1 MDGHRDIVEVE
12 VAVVV
17 AVALG
22 RGAAAAAAAATTEE
36 DDGFAVTVLLDTGAE
51 TINFLLEIIMP
62 CTEEEEE
69 EEEEADLP
77 IF

>member
-1 MDGHRDIVEVE
+1 MDGHRDKVE

-17 AVALG
+17 VAVAVG
-22 RGAAAAAAAATTEE
+22 RGDAAAAAATTEE
-36 DDGFAVTVLLDTGAE
+36 DDGFAITVLLDTGAG